1 MSDIHGNLLRGH
13 LEGMVLSVLER
24 GEGHGYD
31 ILKRLQDLGNG
42 ALDLREGSLYPAL
55 YRMEEAGLVQA
66 HWESDDSPRRGPRRR
81 TYALTEKGRRQLKRS
96 RETWRAFTG
105 VVGRIMEEPT

>member
-1 MSDIHGNLLRGH
+1 MKNIHGNLLRGH

-31 ILKRLQDLGNG
+31 ILKRLQDLGQG
-42 ALDLREGSLYPAL
+42 ALALKEGSLYPAL
-55 YRMEEAGLVQA
+55 YRMEEAGLIRA
-66 HWESDDSPRRGPRRR
+66 RWESDAAKRRGPRRR
-81 TYALTEKGRRQLKRS
+81 IYSLTEKGRKELLRS
-96 RETWRAFTG
+96 RETWREFAG